1 MQKKT
6 KVSLG
11 KKLSKNV
18 PFKTFAD
25 AAAMELGAG
34 SQLIFNMIGT
44 FLTFLDSYNNNTATL
59 VDFDKLYRL
68 SLVYL
73 NFDPSGNQRLYNE
86 IV

>member
-1 MQKKT
+1 MQKKS

-34 SQLIFNMIGT
+34 SQMIFNMI
-44 FLTFLDSYNNNTATL
+44 DSYNNNTATL

-73 NFDPSGNQRLYNE
+73 NFDPNGNQRLYNE